1 MGQGEEGKTV
11 EENIAKEIIYEEKN
25 KKVSILAAGSKLFS
39 LAAALTVTH
48 IHAILNTQQFL
59 HLFIVAPLWFV
70 VNGVVFGG
78 VEMIGGGCFHYNVQL
93 RPGDAPRDA
102 GSRG

>member
-1 MGQGEEGKTV
+1 MKTRTRNV
-11 EENIAKEIIYEEKN
+11 P
-25 KKVSILAAGSKLFS
+25 SCFTGSKLFG

-48 IHAILNTQQFL
+48 IHALLNTQQFL
-59 HLFIVAPLWFV
+59 HLFIFAPLWFV

-78 VEMIGGGCFHYNVQL
+78 VEMIGGGCFHYNRQL
-93 RPGDAPRDA
+93 RPGEAPRDA